1 MLNMFFQT
9 LALCRETAAQEEIRE
24 TRETSECQ
32 AVTSEDLED
41 PMGQDGLVGQEAAAL
56 EVLRAAASD
65 LEAVPQEDQVVQEV
79 QVDLEALEAVP
90 QEAQD
95 FR

>member
-32 AVTSEDLED
+32 VDSEDLED
-41 PMGQDGLVGQEAAAL
+41 PVG
-56 EVLRAAASD
+56 
-65 LEAVPQEDQVVQEV
+65 
-79 QVDLEALEAVP
+79 QVDL
-90 QEAQD
+90 
-95 FR
+95 